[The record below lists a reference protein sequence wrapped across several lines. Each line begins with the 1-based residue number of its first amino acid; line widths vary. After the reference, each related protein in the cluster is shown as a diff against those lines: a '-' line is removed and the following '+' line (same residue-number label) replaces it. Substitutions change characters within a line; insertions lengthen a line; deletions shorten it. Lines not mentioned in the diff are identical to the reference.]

1 MADHSE
7 VEATVEVPS
16 HAGAGEHAAPGLL
29 DINTKLMGLTWVTFA
44 IMAFILYR
52 VAWKPILNA
61 LDQREK
67 DIQKAIEDA
76 TKTREELARIDEK
89 RQAVLAEADAK
100 AKDIV
105 DTARRAAVDAAQT
118 IESKARE
125 EAQILIQ
132 NAEREIGAAQ
142 GRAVAALR
150 KESAD
155 LAISLAKRVIGANLD
170 EARSR
175 AVTDEL
181 IRKL

>member
-1 MADHSE
+1 MADHSA
-7 VEATVEVPS
+7 VESTVEVPS
-16 HAGAGEHAAPGLL
+16 HADAGAHAAPGPL
-29 DINTKLMGLTWVTFA
+29 DINAKLMGLTWFTFA
-44 IMAFILYR
+44 LMAFILYR
-52 VAWKPILNA
+52 VAWKPILKA

-76 TKTREELARIDEK
+76 NKTREELARIDEK
-89 RQAVLAEADAK
+89 RKAVLAEADAK
-100 AKDIV
+100 AHEIV
-105 DTARRAAVDAAQT
+105 DTARKAAVEAAQT

-150 KESAD
+150 QESAD
-155 LAISLAKRVIGANLD
+155 LAITLAKRVIGANLD

-175 AVTDEL
+175 AVTDDL